1 MSVGAERSVHVCVI
15 ELPQARPVVGPRAPV
30 ASHNFLVPAW
40 VGIGRVPDE
49 GRQEEAKNERKSHRP
64 ILLPLK

>member
-30 ASHNFLVPAW
+30 ADDHLVVAHRGLFE
-40 VGIGRVPDE
+40 VGQVEHQRS
-49 GRQEEAKNERKSHRP
+49 REERIDTQNQT
-64 ILLPLK
+64 